1 MVGTWGTVI
10 RFVISALVL
19 LLVGHIVPGFA
30 IFNIWQALLA
40 AVVIAALGYLVE
52 ALMGERSQHLRG
64 IVGFLVSVLIIYLA
78 ALVVPGIHITIL
90 GAFLAALVIGL
101 IDTFVPTVLR

>member
-1 MVGTWGTVI
+1 MVGTLGTII

-19 LLVGHIVPGFA
+19 LFVGHIVPGFT

-40 AVVIAALGYLVE
+40 AVVIAALGYLIE
-52 ALMGERSQHLRG
+52 SLMGEHAHAYRG
-64 IVGFLVSVLIIYLA
+64 IVGFLVSALIIYLA
-78 ALVVPGIHITIL
+78 ALVVPGMHVTIL

-101 IDTFVPTVLR
+101 IDMLVPTVLR